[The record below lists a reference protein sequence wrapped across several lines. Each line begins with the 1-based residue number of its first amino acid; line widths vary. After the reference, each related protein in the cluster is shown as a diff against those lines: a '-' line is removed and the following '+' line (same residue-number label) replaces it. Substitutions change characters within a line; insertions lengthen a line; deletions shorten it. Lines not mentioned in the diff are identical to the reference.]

1 MVSLT
6 ARALQ
11 SLMRTRTIRNTKAIT
26 KAKAIGGH
34 WGVNIDDAGH
44 INKFQLTDKHGD
56 VLIRDALRGHQR
68 KEVIGGSSGL
78 PNT

>member
-56 VLIRDALRGHQR
+56 VLISRLVWTLQ
-68 KEVIGGSSGL
+68 KVLGSKRSRSL
-78 PNT
+78 SCI